1 MKRNIKIIAIISLM
15 AFIYTLSGC
24 DDATSNTQN
33 TNTDIKQEQQ
43 NNNITNVD
51 NTNPTINS
59 NNENI
64 KNTNTGMNEN
74 LNANNKNEKENQN
87 DENNKEQI
95 DIIQESQPLKDYYST
110 NEDIKNFIFNKINER
125 RKNEGLEAL
134 NYSQDLEKYSL
145 YKAENEAIDMNL
157 VDECKYKQYNEK
169 PFTYARLFHM
179 YKWQNKK
186 NICIFSNENIY
197 DNIDSDL
204 DLYKIVFMDSEDTY
218 CKDIG
223 IGSLEVYKNGK
234 YCNIVTVYVSQANKK
249 TPKNDLLEKLNNN
262 NIIIKSTTDMAQPE
276 DYKLPTNYES
286 YIETEIEDEVID
298 LVNKFRIENGLNK
311 LQKSDYLTNTA
322 EYKSNAMIQ
331 YDYFLHKNPW
341 MDDSENCT
349 SLIFAFGKDEYNLR
363 GIGENILEYK
373 GVYIDDIINTTA
385 QEIFNLW
392 ESSPGHRANMLN
404 EDWNYIG
411 VGVVIGYLSSSD
423 YPFQIKATQH
433 FSILDE

>member
-43 NNNITNVD
+43 NNNITNVN

-64 KNTNTGMNEN
+64 KNTNTGINEN

-87 DENNKEQI
+87 DENDKEQI
-95 DIIQESQPLKDYYST
+95 DIIQESQSLKDYYST
-110 NEDIKNFIFNKINER
+110 NEDIKNFVLNKINER
-125 RKNEGLEAL
+125 RKNEGLESL
-134 NYSQDLEKYSL
+134 NYSQDLENYSL

-157 VDECKYKQYNEK
+157 VDECKYRQYNEK
-169 PFTYARLFHM
+169 PFTYARFFHM

-204 DLYKIVFMDSEDTY
+204 DLCKIVFMDSEDTY

-234 YCNIVTVYVSQANKK
+234 YCNIVTVCVSQASKEAPN
-249 TPKNDLLEKLNNN
+249 LLESLNNN
-262 NIIIKSTTDMAQPE
+262 DITIKPVSQLSQPE
-276 DYKLPTNYES
+276 NYKLPANFEAYA
-286 YIETEIEDEVID
+286 ETKIEDEVID
-298 LVNKFRIENGLNK
+298 LVNNFRIENGLNT
-311 LQKSDYLTNTA
+311 LQKSDYLTQTA
-322 EYKSNAMIQ
+322 EFKSNAMIQ
-331 YDYFLHKNPW
+331 YDYFGHSNPW
-341 MDDSENCT
+341 MDDSENCA

-363 GIGENILEYK
+363 GTGENILTYK
-373 GVYIDDIINTTA
+373 GVNIDDIINTTA
-385 QEIFNLW
+385 QEIFNDW
-392 ESSPGHRANMLN
+392 ESSPKHRANMLD

-411 VGVVIGYLSSSD
+411 VGVVVGYLPNSD
-423 YPFQIKATQH
+423 CPFQIKATQH
-433 FSILDE
+433 FSMLDE